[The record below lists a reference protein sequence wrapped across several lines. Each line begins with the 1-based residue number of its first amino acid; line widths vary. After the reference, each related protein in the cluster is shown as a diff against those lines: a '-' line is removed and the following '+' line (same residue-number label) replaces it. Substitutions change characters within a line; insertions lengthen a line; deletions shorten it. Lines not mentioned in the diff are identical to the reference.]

1 MPIEFGIFDHI
12 EASGDTP
19 AEEIY
24 EHRIAFLKRAEAG
37 GFSAFHLAEHHGHRL
52 SIAPTAAVF
61 LAAIARETTQMKLIP
76 TVVCLPLHD
85 PVRLFEDLA
94 MVDVLSHGRLEIGVG
109 KGITPF
115 EHLQFGHDPAEG
127 SERAADI
134 LTMLL
139 RAWETGIMSS
149 EGSKFYNFL
158 ELKLP
163 WALKQKPHPP
173 LWTAGNVQAAGSRG
187 HNFVAPFTMTA
198 AVRGMYDELRA
209 ASRLQPGHHNPQVI
223 EPKVAQCQGVI
234 IGRTNDE
241 AEAAARRV
249 WTGYAQQLLQA
260 HGVVPPHLQ
269 TGISD
274 SADTHLAASQLLR
287 DPVDAAMVVCGD
299 VERVRDYYLQRA
311 REGYANHFV
320 AMLPFGTMT
329 SEETE
334 RTLDGFIN
342 VIIPA
347 VREFEHE
354 RDNAGVL
361 ANSGSN

>member
-24 EHRIAFLKRAEAG
+24 EHRIAFVKRAEAG
-37 GFSAFHLAEHHGHRL
+37 GFSSFHLAEHHGHRL

-61 LAAIARETTQMKLIP
+61 LAALARETTRMKLIP

-115 EHLQFGHDPAEG
+115 EHLQFGHDPEEG
-127 SERAADI
+127 SDRAADI

-149 EGSKFYNFL
+149 EGSLFYNFV

-163 WALKQKPHPP
+163 WALRQKPHPP
-173 LWTAGNVQAAGSRG
+173 LWTAGNVEAAGRRN
-187 HNFVAPFTMTA
+187 HNFIAPFTVNE
-198 AVRGMYDELRA
+198 AVRSRYDVLRA
-209 ASRLQPGHHNPQVI
+209 ASRLEPGHHNPHVA
-223 EPKVAQCQGVI
+223 EPTVAQCQGVI
-234 IGRTNDE
+234 IGATDEE
-241 AEAAARRV
+241 AEGAARRV
-249 WTGYAQQLLQA
+249 WKLYAEQLLQA
-260 HGVVPPHLQ
+260 HGTVPPHLQ
-269 TGISD
+269 TSMPDTAD
-274 SADTHLAASQLLR
+274 SKLAASKLLR
-287 DPVDAAMVVCGD
+287 DPVDAAMVVCGS
-299 VERVRDYYLQRA
+299 VETVRDYYVDCARA
-311 REGYANHFV
+311 GFANHFI

-329 SEETE
+329 AEETE
-334 RTLDGFIN
+334 RTIAGFID

-347 VREFEHE
+347 VRAVE
-354 RDNAGVL
+354 RELAAVPAG
-361 ANSGSN
+361 STSN

>member
-1 MPIEFGIFDHI
+1 MPIEFAIFDHI
-12 EASGDTP
+12 EASGDKP

-61 LAAIARETTQMKLIP
+61 LAALARETTRMKLIP

-115 EHLQFGHDPAEG
+115 EHLQFGHDPAEAN
-127 SERAADI
+127 ERAADI
-134 LTMLL
+134 LELL
-139 RAWETGIMSS
+139 VRAWATGIMSS
-149 EGSKFYNFL
+149 EGSRFYNFL

-173 LWTAGNVQAAGSRG
+173 LWTAGNLEAAASRG
-187 HNFVAPFTMTA
+187 HNFVCPYTVTEEI
-198 AVRGMYDELRA
+198 RGRYDVLRA
-209 ASRLQPGHHNPQVI
+209 ASRLAPGHHNPHVAVPTI
-223 EPKVAQCQGVI
+223 AQCQGVV
-234 IGRTNDE
+234 IGTTNEE
-241 AEAAARRV
+241 AEAAARRI
-249 WTGYAQQLLQA
+249 WSGYAQMLLQA
-260 HGVVPPHLQ
+260 HGPVPPHLQ
-269 TGISD
+269 TSMPD
-274 SADTHLAASQLLR
+274 SEDTKLAAAQLLR
-287 DPVDAAMVVCGD
+287 DPVEAGIVLCGTA
-299 VERVRDYYLQRA
+299 ERVRDYYLDRA
-311 REGYANHFV
+311 RAGFANHFI

-329 SEETE
+329 PEETE
-334 RTLDGFIN
+334 RTMDGFVN

-347 VREFEHE
+347 VREME
-354 RDNAGVL
+354 REEAAVGAGSVT
-361 ANSGSN
+361 N

>member
-37 GFSAFHLAEHHGHRL
+37 GFAAFHLAEHHGHRL

-61 LAAIARETTQMKLIP
+61 LAALARETTRMKLIP

-115 EHLQFGHDPAEG
+115 EHLQFGHDPDEG
-127 SERAADI
+127 SARAADI
-134 LTMLL
+134 LAMLL
-139 RAWETGIMSS
+139 RAWDTGIMSS
-149 EGSKFYNFL
+149 EGSAFYDFL

-163 WALKQKPHPP
+163 WALKQKPYPP
-173 LWTAGNVQAAGSRG
+173 LWTAGNVEAAGSRG
-187 HNFVAPFTMTA
+187 HNLVAPFTITA
-198 AVRGMYDELRA
+198 PVRARYDELRT
-209 ASRLQPGHHNPQVI
+209 ASRLQPGHHNPHVV
-223 EPKVAQCQGVI
+223 EPTIAQCQGVI
-234 IGRTNDE
+234 IGATNDE

-249 WTGYAQQLLQA
+249 WKGYAQQLLQA
-260 HGVVPPHLQ
+260 HGTVPPHLQ
-269 TGISD
+269 TSMPD
-274 SADTHLAASQLLR
+274 SADSHLAASQLLR
-287 DPVDAAMVVCGD
+287 DPVDAGMVVCGS
-299 VERVRDYYLQRA
+299 VERVRDYYLDRA
-311 REGYANHFV
+311 RDGFANHFI

-329 SEETE
+329 TQETE
-334 RTLDGFIN
+334 RTMDGFID

-347 VREFEHE
+347 VREFERE
-354 RDNAGVL
+354 NSSVL
-361 ANSGSN
+361 AGSVGE

>member
-61 LAAIARETTQMKLIP
+61 LAALARETTRMKLIP

-115 EHLQFGHDPAEG
+115 EHLQFGHDPVEG
-127 SERAADI
+127 SARAADI

-149 EGSKFYNFL
+149 EGSAFYNFL

-163 WALKQKPHPP
+163 WALTQKPHPP
-173 LWTAGNVQAAGSRG
+173 LWTAGNVEAAGSRG
-187 HNFVAPFTMTA
+187 HNLVAPFTITA
-198 AVRGMYDELRA
+198 EVRGRYDQLRA
-209 ASRLQPGHHNPQVI
+209 VSRLQPGHHNPHVA
-223 EPKVAQCQGVI
+223 EATVAQCQGVI
-234 IGRTNDE
+234 IGKTDAE

-249 WTGYAQQLLQA
+249 WSGYAHQLLQA
-260 HGVVPPHLQ
+260 HGTTPPHLQ
-269 TGISD
+269 TGLPD
-274 SADTHLAASQLLR
+274 SEDTKLAATQLLR
-287 DPVDAAMVVCGD
+287 DPVDAGLVVCGS
-299 VERVRDYYLQRA
+299 VERVRDYYLDRA
-311 REGYANHFV
+311 RAGFANHFI

-329 SEETE
+329 TEETE
-334 RTLDGFIN
+334 RTMDGFID

-347 VREFEHE
+347 VREME
-354 RDNAGVL
+354 RNQLGVL
-361 ANSGSN
+361 AGVASN